1 MKLKQLQ
8 TIENFLKFL
17 FTEEKPEDIL
27 KYIDYRLKAID
38 HDYVIPMEVFADGDS
53 DVDSN
58 YETESSEEEEEVDIS
73 NMTDEEI
80 SVEKVRDD
88 EGRVIEIKL
97 RL

>member
-38 HDYVIPMEVFADGDS
+38 HDYVIPMEVFADDA
-53 DVDSN
+53 DDSN
-58 YETESSEEEEEVDIS
+58 YETESSEEEEAVDTS